1 MITIICN
8 CFCGEAHRVSNIEL
22 EFGNVD
28 DAILIMKSLLLIN
41 MKQQGIATALMSSH
55 GRSIGTE
62 VSKSF
67 SHVVKGSP
75 YRGKLS

>member
-41 MKQQGIATALMSSH
+41 MKQHTFINY
-55 GRSIGTE
+55 
-62 VSKSF
+62 VF
-67 SHVVKGSP
+67 VVN
-75 YRGKLS
+75 LNMWV